1 MPCLWTCPCRFARQL
16 VELLTGRTDWS
27 SGCWCRGVV
36 DFAICFVEGL
46 ALGLE
51 FGPGRISG
59 WPDSLVRWGSGFES
73 MIRPR
78 KLVRNER
85 IHKPRCL
92 RQEVTAVGTA
102 IFAFLAQER
111 QPYQSS
117 ADGQAARRRRPHLFT
132 AATI

>member
-1 MPCLWTCPCRFARQL
+1 MRGPRRAGRSLLTSTCDCGAFPGRAYVRGRAQLARQL

-59 WPDSLVRWGSGFES
+59 
-73 MIRPR
+73 
-78 KLVRNER
+78 
-85 IHKPRCL
+85 
-92 RQEVTAVGTA
+92 
-102 IFAFLAQER
+102 
-111 QPYQSS
+111 
-117 ADGQAARRRRPHLFT
+117 
-132 AATI
+132 